1 MAKNFQELREGM
13 SAAAKS
19 ASLSE
24 HRRLVEGD
32 VASPNAESEATD
44 LETRAAV
51 LPDGRAVKRCS
62 KQSRRSR
69 H

>member
-13 SAAAKS
+13 SSAAKS

-24 HRRLVEGD
+24 HSRLVEGD
-32 VASPNAESEATD
+32 VASPNAESAATD

-51 LPDGRAVKRCS
+51 LPDGRAVIRPAAVS
-62 KQSRRSR
+62 G
-69 H
+69 